1 MKDCIF
7 CKIINKEMP
16 SYKIYEDE
24 FTYAFLDISN
34 DGNGHILVIP
44 KNHFENIL
52 DCSKD
57 ALCHLMETVQK
68 ISKHL
73 VSDCGFDGVNII
85 NASGQAAEQSVFHFH
100 IHILPR
106 AKEDNL
112 KIFPSLAQNKESLE
126 ELCNKLRMN
135 K

>member
-112 KIFPSLAQNKESLE
+112 KVFPSLVQNKESLE

-135 K
+135 

>member
-112 KIFPSLAQNKESLE
+112 KVFPSLAQNKESLE

-135 K
+135 

>member
-112 KIFPSLAQNKESLE
+112 KIFPSLAKNKKSLE

-135 K
+135 

>member
-1 MKDCIF
+1 MSDCIF

-57 ALCHLMETVQK
+57 ALCHLMKTVQK

-135 K
+135 

>member
-52 DCSKD
+52 NCSKD

-112 KIFPSLAQNKESLE
+112 KVFPSLVQNKESLE

-135 K
+135 

>member
-100 IHILPR
+100 IHLIPRYKGDNVGLGWNMGKLTDEVRDEILD
-106 AKEDNL
+106 KM
-112 KIFPSLAQNKESLE
+112 K
-126 ELCNKLRMN
+126 
-135 K
+135 

>member
-52 DCSKD
+52 NCSKD

-112 KIFPSLAQNKESLE
+112 KVFPSLAQNKESLE

-135 K
+135 

>member
-16 SYKIYEDE
+16 SYKIYENE

-135 K
+135 

>member
-52 DCSKD
+52 DCSKG

-112 KIFPSLAQNKESLE
+112 KVFPSLAQNKESLE

-135 K
+135 

>member
-135 K
+135 

>member
-85 NASGQAAEQSVFHFH
+85 NASAQAAEQSVFHFH

-135 K
+135 

>member
-1 MKDCIF
+1 MSCIF

-135 K
+135 

>member
-68 ISKHL
+68 
-73 VSDCGFDGVNII
+73 NIK
-85 NASGQAAEQSVFHFH
+85 AF
-100 IHILPR
+100 
-106 AKEDNL
+106 
-112 KIFPSLAQNKESLE
+112 SL
-126 ELCNKLRMN
+126 
-135 K
+135 

>member
-112 KIFPSLAQNKESLE
+112 KIFPSLIKNKKSLE

-135 K
+135 